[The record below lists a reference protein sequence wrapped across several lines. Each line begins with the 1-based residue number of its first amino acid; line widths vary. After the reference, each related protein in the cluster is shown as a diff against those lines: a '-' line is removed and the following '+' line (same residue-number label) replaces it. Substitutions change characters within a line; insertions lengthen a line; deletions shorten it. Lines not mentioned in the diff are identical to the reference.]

1 VRWIVRPCVAQLAK
15 IDEITQTRRAVAR
28 HYNEQFTGLRG
39 VRTPETDF
47 EGITPFLYYIRVP
60 AEKRDEL
67 RAFMKRREIDTGIHW
82 QPGHTFSF
90 FKDAH
95 RGDLSVTE
103 RVGREIL
110 SLPLHSR
117 MDPGDRDRVVEA
129 VRAFFATVSREACA

>member
-1 VRWIVRPCVAQLAK
+1 
-15 IDEITQTRRAVAR
+15 
-28 HYNEQFTGLRG
+28 LRG